1 MTLHIDRSVDDYVL
15 ELLPPGRRQSV
26 EQHLALCPRCQK
38 LVRIELDRTERLT
51 TATRRATGAP
61 SGRLD
66 ALWPGVAAAVQ
77 LSAPRSRLNW
87 WFQWKAA
94 LVGCVVAS
102 LLFAGVLGTVRR
114 FDGWLMSTNTPTA
127 AAITSAPTA
136 SLTPTSLQPT
146 PTPSWLTVA
155 AVAHHSA
162 VWGTPE
168 PVSISSLP
176 QPRGPAAP

>member
-1 MTLHIDRSVDDYVL
+1 MTIHIDRSVDDYVL

-26 EQHLALCPRCQK
+26 ERHMARCPRCQK
-38 LVRIELDRTERLT
+38 LVQIELERTERLT
-51 TATRRATGAP
+51 TAWRRATGAP

-77 LSAPRSRLNW
+77 LSAPRSRLTW
-87 WFQWKAA
+87 WFQWKAV
-94 LVGCVVAS
+94 LVACVVAS

-114 FDGWLMSTNTPTA
+114 FDGWLMGADTPTA

-136 SLTPTSLQPT
+136 SLTPTSPQPS

-155 AVAHHSA
+155 AVAHDSA
-162 VWGTPE
+162 AWGTPE
-168 PVSISSLP
+168 PVSISCLP
-176 QPRGPAAP
+176 QPHPAAGP

>member
-1 MTLHIDRSVDDYVL
+1 MTIHIDRSVDDYVL
-15 ELLPPGRRQSV
+15 ELLSPGRRQSV
-26 EQHLALCPRCQK
+26 EQHMARCPRCEK
-38 LVRIELDRTERLT
+38 LVQIELERTERLT
-51 TATRRATGAP
+51 TAWRRATGAP

-94 LVGCVVAS
+94 LVACVVAS

-114 FDGWLMSTNTPTA
+114 FDGWLMGTDTPTA

-136 SLTPTSLQPT
+136 SLTPTSPQPS

-162 VWGTPE
+162 AWGTPE
-168 PVSISSLP
+168 PASISWLP
-176 QPRGPAAP
+176 QPHPAVGP

>member
-1 MTLHIDRSVDDYVL
+1 MTIHIDRSVDHYVL

-26 EQHLALCPRCQK
+26 EQHMARCPRCQK
-38 LVRIELDRTERLT
+38 LVQIELERTERLT
-51 TATRRATGAP
+51 IALRRATRAP

-77 LSAPRSRLNW
+77 LSAPRSRLNG

-94 LVGCVVAS
+94 LVACVIAS

-114 FDGWLMSTNTPTA
+114 FDGWLMSTDTPTA
-127 AAITSAPTA
+127 AAITVAPTA
-136 SLTPTSLQPT
+136 SLTPTSPQPSPT
-146 PTPSWLTVA
+146 PGWLTVA
-155 AVAHHSA
+155 AVAHYSA
-162 VWGTPE
+162 AWGTPE

-176 QPRGPAAP
+176 QRHPAASP